1 MFPNML
7 ASKLNLIFLILLALQ
22 LPVILSK
29 RNDHNDGISMT
40 LHMSNNGLQGYERV
54 ANMVQASKDRAW
66 ALKRRMYDD
75 HHMKRKRK
83 SKSLEEVTVEESLY
97 ASSVSVAYFIKF
109 SVGTPSQAD
118 LLLIMD
124 TGSDL
129 VWVPCT
135 QNYTCNNCAKDISAS
150 NGVFLPG
157 KSSSAQ
163 NVRCEDPKCKELFCG
178 NRNGKCSQS
187 LQNCSGACPDY
198 LSTYGKGSTTG
209 HLLSETFGLPLE
221 GGGRR
226 EVQNFGVGCSVASS
240 KISGI
245 AGFGRGG
252 LSMPSQ
258 LAPLIGDKFAYCL
271 QSHQL
276 FDDQNKTSRMVL
288 GDMAVP
294 KDIPLNY
301 TSFLIN
307 STVSASSGHYY
318 IGLEGV
324 SIGGKRLKL
333 PSNLLSF
340 DSQGNGGTIIDSGT
354 SFTIFPEAIYKQ
366 IVDAFASQIAYR
378 RAADLEAM
386 AGLGLCYNFS
396 GVANI
401 QFPKFAFI
409 FKGGSDMVLPDENCF
424 IQVTSDSFCLAM
436 LNTSIL
442 ENAIGP
448 AALLGNYQQQNFYIL
463 YDREKNHL
471 GFRQQNCKT
480 YG

>member
-1 MFPNML
+1 MV
-7 ASKLNLIFLILLALQ
+7 ASKLKLIFLILLSLH
-22 LPVILSK
+22 LSVIFSK
-29 RNDHNDGISMT
+29 QNDGNNGISMT
-40 LHMSNNGLQGYERV
+40 LHMSSDDLQGYERV
-54 ANMVQASKDRAW
+54 AKMVQASKDRAW
-66 ALKRRMYDD
+66 ALKHGMHNH
-75 HHMKRKRK
+75 HHMKMKRK
-83 SKSLEEVTVEESLY
+83 SKSLKEMSVQESLY

-109 SVGTPSQAD
+109 SVGTPPQAD

-135 QNYTCNNCAKDISAS
+135 GNYTCNNCPQDISAS

-163 NVRCEDPKCKELFCG
+163 NVKCADPKCKELYC
-178 NRNGKCSQS
+178 RNANGRCSQS
-187 LQNCSGACPDY
+187 LQSCSGACPDY
-198 LSTYGKGSTTG
+198 LYTYGKGSTTG
-209 HLLSETFGLPLE
+209 HLVSETFTLPLE

-226 EVQNFGVGCSVASS
+226 EVKNFGVGCSVVSS

-258 LAPLIGDKFAYCL
+258 LGPLIGDKFAYCL

-276 FDDQNKTSRMVL
+276 FDDQNKSSRMVL

-301 TSFLIN
+301 TPFLIN
-307 STVSASSGHYY
+307 STVTASFSHYY

-340 DSQGNGGTIIDSGT
+340 DSKGNGGTIIDSGT

-366 IVDAFASQIAYR
+366 IVDNFASQIAHR
-378 RAADLEAM
+378 RAPDLEATT
-386 AGLGLCYNFS
+386 GLGLCYNFS
-396 GVANI
+396 GVENI
-401 QFPKFAFI
+401 QLPEFAFL

-424 IQVTSDSFCLAM
+424 MQIASDSFCLAM

-442 ENAIGP
+442 ENAVGP
-448 AALLGNYQQQNFYIL
+448 AALLGNYQQQNLYIL
-463 YDREKNHL
+463 YDREKNRL
-471 GFRQQNCKT
+471 GFTQQNCKT
-480 YG
+480 FG